1 MYYTLVTGASGVFGK
16 CFCTELAK
24 QKNNLIISGRSQEK
38 LDELKQELSSFGVD
52 ILAFA
57 CDLSVMEERAKLF
70 EFISPLKI
78 NKLILVAGND
88 NQMGIENYSQE
99 KVCKQIRANFESAV
113 DLSRFCLPKMDK
125 GGWVLAISSLTAIL
139 PMPYFAVYSASKR
152 AMLDYF
158 SAIRYEFSDLN
169 ISVALPSSMPTRPD
183 VILDIKKQGLT
194 GKLASQKPQKVAKI
208 CLKKVKKNKRIILVG
223 LYNKIVYFF
232 NKITPLG
239 LRCRLIAKKFKNKR
253 KEKF

>member
-1 MYYTLVTGASGVFGK
+1 
-16 CFCTELAK
+16 
-24 QKNNLIISGRSQEK
+24 
-38 LDELKQELSSFGVD
+38 
-52 ILAFA
+52 
-57 CDLSVMEERAKLF
+57 
-70 EFISPLKI
+70 
-78 NKLILVAGND
+78 
-88 NQMGIENYSQE
+88 
-99 KVCKQIRANFESAV
+99 
-113 DLSRFCLPKMDK
+113 
-125 GGWVLAISSLTAIL
+125 
-139 PMPYFAVYSASKR
+139 MPYFAVYSASKR